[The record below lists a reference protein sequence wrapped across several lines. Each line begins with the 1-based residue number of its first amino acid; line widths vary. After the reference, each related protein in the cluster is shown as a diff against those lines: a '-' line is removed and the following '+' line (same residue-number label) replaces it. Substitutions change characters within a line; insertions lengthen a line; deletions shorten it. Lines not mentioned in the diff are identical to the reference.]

1 MSDPPPGSALMR
13 LSVSATDEEWAFAAE
28 RAERQG
34 VSISRYLVDAALAEE
49 DAAAPGGGDERA
61 LLEAVRRL
69 RALLPVGADGGP
81 SRDGMLERLAVPFA
95 TWACELAATGRGAE
109 LGAALAPALGRE
121 KAERVAAAFSP
132 GSPVAAPKKTGKA
145 AGGREGGRQ
154 GALF

>member
-1 MSDPPPGSALMR
+1 MSDTPPGLALMR
-13 LSVSATDEEWAFAAE
+13 LSVSATDEEWALVAE

-34 VSISRYLVDAALAEE
+34 VSISRYLVDRALAEE

-69 RALLPVGADGGP
+69 RALVPVGAGGGL
-81 SRDGMLERLAVPFA
+81 SRDGLLERLAAPFA
-95 TWACELAATGRGAE
+95 AWACELAAAGRGAA
-109 LGAALAPALGRE
+109 LGAALAPAIGKE

-132 GSPVAAPKKTGKA
+132 EPPAAAPKKAGRA
-145 AGGREGGRQ
+145 AGGRESGRQ